1 VGPTQEQIAA
11 AHWDTLKPGL
21 PLFRRLVKE
30 RVAEAMKGRGEIQS
44 ARWHQA
50 RYPGAAALFNGSQV
64 EGYAR
69 RVMHFA
75 LFGGAVTASNS
86 LPIVLPVLAVG

>member
-21 PLFRRLVKE
+21 ALFRRLVKE

-44 ARWHQA
+44 AQ
-50 RYPGAAALFNGSQV
+50 
-64 EGYAR
+64 
-69 RVMHFA
+69 
-75 LFGGAVTASNS
+75 
-86 LPIVLPVLAVG
+86 